1 MVDQLRVCAVSY
13 LNTAPLVWGFTH
25 GPQQGLYDLRF
36 ELPAGCADAL
46 KAGHADIGLVPVIEL
61 AYQPDLLVLPGT
73 SIAAQEQV
81 RSVLLFSRKPMEA
94 IESFAADTSSRTS
107 VALTQVLLARRY
119 GIRPRVRPYPPRLD
133 EMLDVADAGLIIGD
147 PALRLDPEQA
157 DWKGQPLFVYDLGAE
172 WWDLTGLPMVFAVWA
187 VKNLAANPA
196 LPQSFQ
202 DSAAYGLAHLD
213 EIVEAESV
221 GRDLAPD
228 LIRSYLTTNTSFG
241 LGEREQHSL
250 STFLRAAAELG
261 LVESSREVAY
271 MDEPAVAEAE

>member
-1 MVDQLRVCAVSY
+1 MDDQLRVCAVSY
-13 LNTAPLVWGFTH
+13 LNTAPLVWGLTH
-25 GPQQGLYDLRF
+25 GPQKGLYNLRF

-46 KAGHADIGLVPVIEL
+46 KAGDADIGLVPVIAL
-61 AYQPDLLVLPGT
+61 ADQPNLLVLPGA
-73 SIAAQEQV
+73 SISARERV

-94 IESFAADTSSRTS
+94 IESFAADTGSRTS
-107 VALTQVLLARRY
+107 VALTQVLLARRF

-172 WWDLTGLPMVFAVWA
+172 WWEMTGLPMVFAVWA
-187 VKNLAANPA
+187 VKNLAADTA

-202 DSAAYGLAHLD
+202 ESAVYGLEHLE
-213 EIVEAESV
+213 EIVEVESV
-221 GRDLAPD
+221 ARDLAPD

-241 LGEREQHSL
+241 LGEPEQRSL
-250 STFLRAAAELG
+250 ATFLRSAAELG
-261 LVESSREVAY
+261 LVDSRREIAY
-271 MDEPAVAEAE
+271 IDEPAVAEAE